1 MNKEASLTEKCFF
14 FLRMNSS
21 LLELVAFT
29 VTCIGSVDRIRSN
42 WRWLS
47 IS

>member
-1 MNKEASLTEKCFF
+1 MNKEASLTERGFS
-14 FLRMNSS
+14 FLQMHSS

-29 VTCIGSVDRIRSN
+29 VICSASVDRIRSN
-42 WRWLS
+42 WRWHS